1 MSKAWI
7 YYCHDLDDGVMVF
20 FADNA
25 SQAKAI
31 AHSFDAANIRFIDIR
46 VRRVPELDHLNHDS
60 GYEMDWS
67 KDHERIELMKIG
79 LTCIPGEYDP
89 RDICRFCDKASDCHA
104 YDTYRRDIGNYE
116 PYDLNYP
123 DDREAVRNLWVRN
136 AGWGADE
143 FPITGISRKRVK
155 INLSWVG
162 TDYLL
167 KHFVNAR
174 TGYPCGKRK
183 KPDE

>member
-7 YYCHDLDDGVMVF
+7 YYCHDPDDGVMVF

-25 SQAKAI
+25 SQAKVI

-79 LTCIPGEYDP
+79 LTCLPGYYEPGDSC
-89 RDICRFCDKASDCHA
+89 IHCDYASDCPS
-104 YDTYRRDIGNYE
+104 YEKYKRRQ
-116 PYDLNYP
+116 
-123 DDREAVRNLWVRN
+123 
-136 AGWGADE
+136 
-143 FPITGISRKRVK
+143 S
-155 INLSWVG
+155 
-162 TDYLL
+162 
-167 KHFVNAR
+167 
-174 TGYPCGKRK
+174 
-183 KPDE
+183 